1 MKRIILA
8 STMLI
13 SASAFADI
21 DYSRCT
27 QATNLGLY
35 GVNINNDGKVEPAQ
49 HMQVKSRSTEGLVE
63 TLVLETN
70 SGFGKGME
78 MKVTIERDEQGRVIR
93 ASTGG
98 ERPDPKTIEMYKKY
112 YSAPAYGGW
121 GTNTEPVF
129 QIDGSN
135 VPLEK
140 VTKEQAKKA
149 GFDKNVDEYKRLK
162 SQRRKDK
169 KTLEKMNEVYSKI
182 HAKAD
187 YVIPFGQEAE
197 FDIKDGL
204 CLVKNVSS
212 KNYSTK
218 TKDVSKQ
225 LLSSREGCEE
235 VQKLYKKYETKLNE
249 CSDVQA
255 KLNNEYYENF
265 YKKKMQH
272 SPYMMGGYAGG
283 YAGGMVGGYVTGGM
297 AGGMVGGYGMGMGN
311 HGLISGELYSCEYT
325 YGVGPVPS
333 YYPGTTG
340 GIVGG
345 SSESSKQ

>member
-1 MKRIILA
+1 MKKMILA
-8 STMLI
+8 STLLI

-27 QATNLGLY
+27 QAANLGLY
-35 GVNINNDGKVEPAQ
+35 GVNINNDGKVEAAPY
-49 HMQVKSRSTEGLVE
+49 MEIKSRSTEGLIE
-63 TLVLETN
+63 TLVVEQKD
-70 SGFGKGME
+70 GYGKGFE
-78 MKVTIERDEQGRVIR
+78 TKVTIERDEQGRVVR

-112 YSAPAYGGW
+112 YSDPSYGGW
-121 GTNTEPVF
+121 GSNAEPVF

-149 GFDKNVDEYKRLK
+149 GFDKNVDEFKRLK

-182 HAKAD
+182 HAQAD

-212 KNYSTK
+212 KNYSSK

-235 VQKLYKKYETKLNE
+235 VQKL
-249 CSDVQA
+249 
-255 KLNNEYYENF
+255 
-265 YKKKMQH
+265 
-272 SPYMMGGYAGG
+272 
-283 YAGGMVGGYVTGGM
+283 
-297 AGGMVGGYGMGMGN
+297 
-311 HGLISGELYSCEYT
+311 
-325 YGVGPVPS
+325 
-333 YYPGTTG
+333 
-340 GIVGG
+340 
-345 SSESSKQ
+345 